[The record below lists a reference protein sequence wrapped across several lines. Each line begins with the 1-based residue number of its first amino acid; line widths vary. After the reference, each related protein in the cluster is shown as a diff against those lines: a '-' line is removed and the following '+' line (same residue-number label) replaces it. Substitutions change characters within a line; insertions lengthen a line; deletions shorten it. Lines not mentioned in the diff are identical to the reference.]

1 MFELGPPN
9 VSLGGVRGLMDKLGF
24 MVRIKGGETMRRA
37 RKDSEF
43 KRNFWIRSF
52 ERSSWIGKS
61 KR

>member
-43 KRNFWIRSF
+43 KRN
-52 ERSSWIGKS
+52 SWIGES